1 MALNDPHL
9 LVFMTLSHLL
19 SSRAGWLPCLTKRIL
34 QKWWMIRW
42 PWKTVTSVSGP
53 QLAFPVFSQGCQ
65 LPYCELSKGEAYVAT
80 SVASNQQEPA
90 KTAMWARLEVGPSPV
105 EPWNDGSHCWCL
117 DCSLVRGTEPEGTPG
132 NHAWAPCPKKL
143 GYSKCVLF

>member
-65 LPYCELSKGEAYVAT
+65 PPYCEPSKGEAYVAT
-80 SVASNQQEPA
+80 SVAGNQREPDA
-90 KTAMWARLEVGPSPV
+90 CQASHVSEVGSGSFPSGALKWRQPPLMSRLQPRERHWARRHPGWPCL
-105 EPWNDGSHCWCL
+105 GSL
-117 DCSLVRGTEPEGTPG
+117 
-132 NHAWAPCPKKL
+132 
-143 GYSKCVLF
+143 SKETGI